1 MVKFGLIFLWF
12 MGPSPGCLS
21 DYLFKEAL
29 LQTIEKIPQN
39 DSVTLPL
46 DGLTPQFILASCE
59 FSFRGHSGSND
70 KIFDILEFRSMITM

>member
-1 MVKFGLIFLWF
+1 
-12 MGPSPGCLS
+12 MGPSLGCLS

-29 LQTIEKIPQN
+29 LWTIEKIPQN

-59 FSFRGHSGSND
+59 FSFRGHSD
-70 KIFDILEFRSMITM
+70 RFFDMLVPKPMIGMNG